1 MAEKMGKVWLVG
13 AGPSDIGL
21 LTLKGLRVL
30 EQAQAVVY
38 DQLVGLEILLRI
50 PAGAEAIDVGK
61 QAGNHKK
68 TQEEINR
75 ILLEKALEGKR
86 VVRLKGGDPFLFG
99 RGGEELELLRAHG
112 VPFEIVPGVTSTLA
126 VPAYNGIPVT
136 HREFASSVH
145 IITGHRKEGE
155 TLDIDF
161 QSLTKGG
168 GTLVFL
174 MGVRSLPEIVRGL
187 LDAGMPA
194 DTPAAVLERGT
205 SAGQRR
211 VVAALGELEDEAG
224 KQGIGTPTIIVVG
237 EVCKLAEAFGWYEQL
252 PLFGEKILVTRPR
265 DRASRLSEKLRELGA
280 ETVSLPSIETVPVSD
295 DETRAKIGE
304 AMERLGEYDLL
315 AFTSPY
321 GVKRF
326 FELLREY
333 GRDIRE
339 LAGAKLAAI
348 GPATAQALEERGLR
362 VYLVPE
368 RYDGE
373 SLGNTVAAWAENGV
387 ERQAE
392 PETERK
398 KPMRQ
403 SESKQMEQAGAAV
416 KILIP
421 RAREGSKGLAEVLS
435 AAANVRFAVTD
446 LPIYETVWQ
455 PEQSSA
461 VPASILETIKSQIIS
476 GEITWLTFTS
486 ASTVRGFAAR
496 FPELDFEKLCAL
508 CIGEQTGAAARA
520 LGMSVWISKE
530 ATVDSMVERLLELIN
545 SFRVL
550 D

>member
-237 EVCKLAEAFGWYEQL
+237 EVCKLAEAFAGTSSSRCSGRKYWSPGPGTGPPGCRKSCGSLARRPCPFRPSRPSRSPTMRPGRRSAKPWNGWESMI
-252 PLFGEKILVTRPR
+252 FWHSRP
-265 DRASRLSEKLRELGA
+265 
-280 ETVSLPSIETVPVSD
+280 P
-295 DETRAKIGE
+295 
-304 AMERLGEYDLL
+304 
-315 AFTSPY
+315 
-321 GVKRF
+321 
-326 FELLREY
+326 
-333 GRDIRE
+333 
-339 LAGAKLAAI
+339 
-348 GPATAQALEERGLR
+348 
-362 VYLVPE
+362 
-368 RYDGE
+368 
-373 SLGNTVAAWAENGV
+373 
-387 ERQAE
+387 
-392 PETERK
+392 
-398 KPMRQ
+398 
-403 SESKQMEQAGAAV
+403 
-416 KILIP
+416 
-421 RAREGSKGLAEVLS
+421 
-435 AAANVRFAVTD
+435 
-446 LPIYETVWQ
+446 
-455 PEQSSA
+455 
-461 VPASILETIKSQIIS
+461 
-476 GEITWLTFTS
+476 
-486 ASTVRGFAAR
+486 
-496 FPELDFEKLCAL
+496 
-508 CIGEQTGAAARA
+508 TG
-520 LGMSVWISKE
+520 
-530 ATVDSMVERLLELIN
+530 
-545 SFRVL
+545 
-550 D
+550 

>member
-112 VPFEIVPGVTSTLA
+112 VPFEIVPGVTSALA

-145 IITGHRKEGE
+145 IITGHRKAGE
-155 TLDIDF
+155 ALDIDF
-161 QSLTKGG
+161 QSLAKGG
-168 GTLVFL
+168 GPLVFL

-187 LDAGMPA
+187 LAAGMPA

-224 KQGIGTPTIIVVG
+224 RQGIGTPAIIVVG
-237 EVCKLAEAFGWYEQL
+237 EVCKLAETFGWYEQL

-295 DETRAKIGE
+295 DETKAKIGE
-304 AMERLGEYDLL
+304 AIERLGEYDLL

-326 FELLREY
+326 FELLREC

-362 VYLVPE
+362 VDLVPE
-368 RYDGE
+368 RYDGR
-373 SLGNTVAAWAENGV
+373 SLGKAVAAWAENAM
-387 ERQAE
+387 ERQ
-392 PETERK
+392 PELNRTQK
-398 KPMRQ
+398 T
-403 SESKQMEQAGAAV
+403 GAAV

-421 RAREGSKGLAEVLS
+421 RAREGSKDLTEALS
-435 AAANVRFAVTD
+435 AAANDRFAVTD
-446 LPIYETVWQ
+446 LPVYETIWQ

-461 VPASILETIKSQIIS
+461 VPASVLETIKSQIIS

-496 FPELDFEKLCAL
+496 FPDLDFSGLRAL

-520 LGMSVWISKE
+520 LGMSVWISRE
-530 ATVDSMVERLLELIN
+530 ATVDSMVERLVELRN
-545 SFRVL
+545 CE
-550 D
+550 

>member
-112 VPFEIVPGVTSTLA
+112 VPFEIVPGVTSALA

-145 IITGHRKEGE
+145 IITGHRKAGE

-187 LDAGMPA
+187 LAAGMPA
-194 DTPAAVLERGT
+194 DMTAAVLERGT

-224 KQGIGTPTIIVVG
+224 RQGIGTPAIIVVG
-237 EVCKLAEAFGWYEQL
+237 EVCKLAETFGWYEQL

-295 DETRAKIGE
+295 DETKAKIGE

-348 GPATAQALEERGLR
+348 GPATAQAIEERELR
-362 VYLVPE
+362 VDLVPE
-368 RYDGE
+368 RYDGR
-373 SLGNTVAAWAENGV
+373 SLGKAIAAWAENGM
-387 ERQAE
+387 ERQPE
-392 PETERK
+392 P
-398 KPMRQ
+398 
-403 SESKQMEQAGAAV
+403 AV

-435 AAANVRFAVTD
+435 AAVNVRFAVTD

-461 VPASILETIKSQIIS
+461 VPVSILETIKSQIIS

-496 FPELDFEKLCAL
+496 FPDLDFDKLRAL

-530 ATVDSMVERLLELIN
+530 ATVDSMVERLLELRN
-545 SFRVL
+545 CE
-550 D
+550 